1 MANDAEFN
9 KLAIKVANIEDKILD
24 IDKITKILNMRAKEN
39 DYELIP
45 IVKMLNDKVK
55 TALKIIEK

>member
-24 IDKITKILNMRAKEN
+24 IDKITKILNMWAKEN

-45 IVKMLNDKVK
+45 IVKML
-55 TALKIIEK
+55 KIGRAHV

>member
-24 IDKITKILNMRAKEN
+24 IDKITKILNMWVKEN

>member
-24 IDKITKILNMRAKEN
+24 IDKITKILNMWAKEN